1 MKRFTRIVFCVI
13 AIIIISILFCL
24 TCFGEDSTSP
34 AVIEEPQCN
43 IEMQNNKI
51 PVVTKYKKQASNDI
65 IYEALSQY
73 LNDEKII
80 AGIMGYFKRESE
92 MRSDAVA
99 GWPLRN
105 NRSKIDFSQDFT
117 EKVDVGLSD
126 GSTKDY
132 FIEQVHIHFGGY
144 GLGQWMSKHYLE
156 ALYDFAREWGTS
168 IGDAEMQCAFM
179 VWSIEYQTPKLWK
192 QIIDEDDLWIIG
204 RKIGRLYDGTGE
216 LGSETIASHAQE
228 YYKKYT
234 TD

>member
-1 MKRFTRIVFCVI
+1 MKRITKTIFCI
-13 AIIIISILFCL
+13 TAIIIISILFCL
-24 TCFGEDSTSP
+24 TCFGEDNTSP

-43 IEMQNNKI
+43 IEIQCCKAPI
-51 PVVTKYKKQASNDI
+51 VTKYKKAASNDI
-65 IYEALSQY
+65 IHEALSEY
-73 LNDEKII
+73 LDNEKII

-99 GWPLRN
+99 GWPVRDIRGKL
-105 NRSKIDFSQDFT
+105 DFSQNFT
-117 EKVDVGLSD
+117 EKIDSGLQD

-144 GLGQWMSKHYLE
+144 GLGQWMSKPYLE
-156 ALYDFAREWGTS
+156 ALYNFAQEWGTS

-179 VWSIEYQTPKLWK
+179 AWSIKYQTPKLWK
-192 QIIDEDDLWIIG
+192 QIIDENDLWIIG

-216 LGSETIASHAQE
+216 LGSETIASLAQE